1 MKTFKANRAL
11 TENYTVEYRVKA
23 ENKEE
28 AEKKIFAMAGEHLK
42 VTEV

>member
-1 MKTFKANRAL
+1 MKTFKAKRAL
-11 TENYTVEYRVKA
+11 TENYTAEYRVKA

-28 AEKKIFAMAGEHLK
+28 AEKKIFAMTGEHLK